1 MGENTASQTDSAKKP
16 GPAKKSKRRQFQGR
30 AAKIIRFVTI
40 AITIYF
46 LVFISGILNYLDI
59 FIYPERHHAF
69 VLMYVMVMTYIYYP
83 ATQKSSREKVPW
95 YDIIAILLSV
105 CVNLYILINSI
116 DIAKR
121 PYIPPTLLEKTF
133 TLIIVGLILEG
144 VRRTTSLLLAGI
156 GLLFFIY
163 PFIAGHLPAFL
174 FSRSQSLSRVA
185 EIIYVFPQGIYSHL
199 LAIFATLIIAF
210 LQFGAFLQA
219 SGTGEFL
226 TRIAYGL
233 MGRFRGGPAKV
244 AEVASALFGSINAS
258 GVANVALTGPITIP
272 LMKKVGYRPQFAG
285 AVEAVA
291 SNGGQLVP
299 PVLGLSAFIMMDLLG
314 ISYLTIMITA
324 IIPAILYYT
333 ALFLMLDFEA
343 AQLGLKGLPQSEL
356 PRVSEILKE
365 GWPYLI
371 PIPFLV
377 IMITVVNWSPQ
388 TACIWG
394 ILVVIATSWMVKG
407 KGMRLGNI
415 ADALAK
421 GAETMPQLGVTICMA
436 AILVGS
442 IQLTGVGYRMAGGLV
457 ALAGGNLFFL
467 LVLTALAAMFMGL
480 GMPTS
485 SVYILVAILLAPGL
499 IRAGLDPL
507 VSHFFV
513 FYCGLTAMLTPPVC
527 LVAFVAA
534 SIAEAPFMKTGWLAM
549 RLGIVVYIVPFMFA
563 YSPELLMIGS
573 PDKIALAVVT
583 ALIGVVFLSAGMQG
597 YLFKTAGWPERVVF
611 LAAGITMMMPGLT
624 TDLIGLAL
632 GLLAVIYQILTRKL
646 QHSTA

>member
-1 MGENTASQTDSAKKP
+1 MSRGT
-16 GPAKKSKRRQFQGR
+16 PAQQSPQKQSKRRQFKGR
-30 AAKIIRFVTI
+30 TAKIIRTLNIVI
-40 AITIYF
+40 AIYC
-46 LVFISGILNYLDI
+46 LLFIVGALNYLNI
-59 FIYPERHHAF
+59 FIYPLRHYAF
-69 VLMYVMVMTYIYYP
+69 VLMFVLVMTYLYYP
-83 ATQKSSREKVPW
+83 ATQRSSRESVPW
-95 YDIIAILLSV
+95 YDVVAIILSIV
-105 CVNLYILINSI
+105 VNLYIIIYSI
-116 DIAKR
+116 EIAKR
-121 PYIPPTLLEKTF
+121 PYIPPTLLEKGL
-133 TLIIVGLILEG
+133 TLIIVVLILEG
-144 VRRTTSLLLAGI
+144 VRRTTGALLATI

-174 FSRSQSLSRVA
+174 FSRSQSLNRVA
-185 EIIYVFPQGIYSHL
+185 EIIYVFPHGIYSQL
-199 LAIFATLIIAF
+199 LGIFATLIIAF

-219 SGTGEFL
+219 SGMGEFL
-226 TRIAYGL
+226 TKIAYGL
-233 MGRFRGGPAKV
+233 MGRYRGGPAKV
-244 AEVASALFGSINAS
+244 AELASALFGSVNAS

-272 LMKKVGYRPQFAG
+272 LMKKVGYQAHFAA

-343 AQLGLKGLPQSEL
+343 AKRGLKGLPREDL
-356 PRVSEILKE
+356 PNPSTVLKE

-371 PIPFLV
+371 PIPFLIV
-377 IMITVVNWSPQ
+377 MITVVNWSPQ
-388 TACIWG
+388 TACIWAVV
-394 ILVVIATSWMVKG
+394 VVIATSWLVKG
-407 KGMRLGNI
+407 KGMRWRDIGN
-415 ADALAK
+415 ALAK
-421 GAETMPQLGVTICMA
+421 GMETMPQLGVTICMA

-442 IQLTGVGYRMAGGLV
+442 IELTGVGYRMAGGLV
-457 ALAGGNLFFL
+457 SLAGGNLFL
-467 LVLTALAAMFMGL
+467 LLMFTAIACIFMGL

-534 SIAEAPFMKTGWLAM
+534 SIADAPFMKTGWQAM

-573 PDKIALAVVT
+573 VGNIILAIVT

-597 YLFKTAGWPERVVF
+597 YLLKPAGWAEKILL
-611 LAAGITMMMPGLT
+611 LAAGITMMIPGLA
-624 TDLIGLAL
+624 TDLIGLGL
-632 GLLAVIYQILTRKL
+632 GVLAVVYQLLVRK
-646 QHSTA
+646 SRVSN